1 MWQAWCFCVEH
12 RDVVHAQSQAACDD
26 LRLDKVRS
34 SLAILQLLNLYCL
47 QELREAE
54 AEESAAMIANGLD
67 HSANNMMLQQIQVVG
82 I

>member
-1 MWQAWCFCVEH
+1 LV
-12 RDVVHAQSQAACDD
+12 
-26 LRLDKVRS
+26 
-34 SLAILQLLNLYCL
+34 ILQLLNLYCL